1 MLKSNLKELSIER
14 LTYRKNL
21 IKGILIGAVIVW
33 IAMLGMAVYVYLY
46 ISSLK
51 LFIPVAALPVTLIP
65 MVSVLKVLN
74 TEIKNRSIT

>member
-33 IAMLGMAVYVYLY
+33 IAMLGMAVYVYLH

-65 MVSVLKVLN
+65 MISVLKVLN